1 MMAILILINKAIEDG
16 SKLSN
21 GNKENDD
28 NATKQSLLCK
38 SDRESIVVILKI
50 TVVLFCLPI
59 TDSKLTMIIFYL
71 KYESE
76 LFY

>member
-1 MMAILILINKAIEDG
+1 MQY
-16 SKLSN
+16 
-21 GNKENDD
+21 DD